1 MDTEKSCP
9 DCRAAMRLESKT
21 PGFLSYEC
29 PKCAFVVIEVEK
41 ENAPQG
47 RTVPGRH

>member
-9 DCRAAMRLESKT
+9 GCRATMRLESKT

-29 PKCAFVVIEVEK
+29 PKCAFVVIEVAK
-41 ENAPQG
+41 ENVSQG
-47 RTVPGRH
+47 RTIPGRH

>member
-9 DCRAAMRLESKT
+9 GCRAAMKLESKT
-21 PGFLSYEC
+21 PGFRTFEC
-29 PKCAFVVIEVEK
+29 PMCAFVVIEVVK
-41 ENAPQG
+41 DNAPEG